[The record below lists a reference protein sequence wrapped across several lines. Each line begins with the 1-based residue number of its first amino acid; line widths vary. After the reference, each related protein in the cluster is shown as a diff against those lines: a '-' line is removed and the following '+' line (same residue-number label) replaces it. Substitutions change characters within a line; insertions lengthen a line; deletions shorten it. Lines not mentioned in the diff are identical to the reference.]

1 MHFYQHLSL
10 LCRQL
15 WSEPEDQT
23 YRLLFRGGHVRW
35 WVWIHVGWGQGLIW
49 RDPGQGLLWGQNRQK
64 QAHGPPGEWNKPECF
79 ACWMVSISSSFIST
93 ILLRIVTKLFFYIIF
108 IIKAWQINCVLL
120 NQILIWCCL
129 YHSNRLN
136 MSAWSIWPQNL
147 SNLKEILANKKTLF
161 LFVIHDSFLWY

>member
-1 MHFYQHLSL
+1 MQFYQHLSL

-93 ILLRIVTKLFFYIIF
+93 TFLRIVTNLFSIF
-108 IIKAWQINCVLL
+108 IIDQLGK
-120 NQILIWCCL
+120 
-129 YHSNRLN
+129 
-136 MSAWSIWPQNL
+136 
-147 SNLKEILANKKTLF
+147 
-161 LFVIHDSFLWY
+161 LFVFYWIIFLLILFVSLQ

>member
-1 MHFYQHLSL
+1 MQFYQHLSL

-23 YRLLFRGGHVRW
+23 HRLLFRGGHVRW

-93 ILLRIVTKLFFYIIF
+93 ILLRIVTKLFFYIHNWGLTNCNLF
-108 IIKAWQINCVLL
+108 YWIKFWY
-120 NQILIWCCL
+120 WCCL
-129 YHSNRLN
+129 YHCNRQIYLDGT
-136 MSAWSIWPQNL
+136 SDPKIRP
-147 SNLKEILANKKTLF
+147 I
-161 LFVIHDSFLWY
+161 